1 MITLRNINLVTPSDE
16 ELVTVVCIK
25 KGPKNKDDPR
35 DLTSFSDFINIGE
48 TYLALKRAYLY
59 DGKIVNPDWHDNTDI
74 SPNTRY
80 YDIYDLNKNRIG
92 NFPTNYFRIIS
103 TYRTKQIET
112 ILNE

>member
-1 MITLRNINLVTPSDE
+1 MITLRNINLVTPSDD

-25 KGPKNKDDPR
+25 KGPK
-35 DLTSFSDFINIGE
+35 TGTDFINIGG
-48 TYLALKRAYLY
+48 TYLVLKRAYLY
-59 DGKIVNPDWHDNTDI
+59 DGQIVNPDWHDDTDI
-74 SPNTRY
+74 SPDTRY

-92 NFPTNYFRIIS
+92 NYPTNYFRIIS

>member
-1 MITLRNINLVTPSDE
+1 MITLRNINLVTPSDD

-25 KGPKNKDDPR
+25 KETKNED
-35 DLTSFSDFINIGE
+35 TSFSDFINIGE

-103 TYRTKQIET
+103 TYRNKQIET